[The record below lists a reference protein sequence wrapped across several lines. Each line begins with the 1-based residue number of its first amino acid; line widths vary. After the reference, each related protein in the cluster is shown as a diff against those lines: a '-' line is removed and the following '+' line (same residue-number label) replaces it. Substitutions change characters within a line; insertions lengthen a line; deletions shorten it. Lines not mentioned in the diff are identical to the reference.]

1 MFCGCYFSL
10 WSVGPFS
17 RENKWVISFNQ
28 EIYISFFSEGFS
40 DENSKWLTPAK
51 RKRKIDEPESE
62 DDSDEHWEQEE
73 DDEEEEEQQ
82 QQQAQQKK
90 KKGEIDQGKK
100 GAKLGM
106 KEVEEGEEEED
117 DDDDDDDEEMVDDY
131 GTLDDGSGEEEAEE
145 ESDGD
150 EVSEILLPTF
160 NYLTFF
166 YPIMTVVCFLYLKRN
181 SCQIAT

>member
-1 MFCGCYFSL
+1 
-10 WSVGPFS
+10 
-17 RENKWVISFNQ
+17 
-28 EIYISFFSEGFS
+28 
-40 DENSKWLTPAK
+40 
-51 RKRKIDEPESE
+51 
-62 DDSDEHWEQEE
+62 
-73 DDEEEEEQQ
+73 
-82 QQQAQQKK
+82 
-90 KKGEIDQGKK
+90 
-100 GAKLGM
+100 M
-106 KEVEEGEEEED
+106 KEVEEGEEEDD

-166 YPIMTVVCFLYLKRN
+166 YLIMTVVCFLYLKRN